1 MQRYIGI
8 DVHRESSTICG
19 LSASGKRIR
28 RDVVE
33 TRAPELIEYFRQL
46 SGTTHVCIEETEW
59 SEWLVEILAAHVETI
74 VSVPGERP
82 RGSKNDDIDAF
93 GLAERLRT
101 GQVRKAVYKNPKSF
115 ARLRELARV
124 YVKLVGDVVRT
135 KNRLRSLFRRR
146 GVACAA
152 EEIYDPETRREC
164 LELLPVSMR
173 PAVELLGLEL
183 DCLKPLRL
191 EAQAAMVQESHRF
204 PISRILET
212 APGLARVRVA
222 QILPIVITPH
232 RFRTKRQFWS
242 YCGLGI
248 RSVSSSDWAQTPD
261 GRWVRAPVNR
271 TRGLNRKSNR
281 VLKNVFQ
288 GAAHTVVCKHCQPLY
303 DAYERTLAAGTK
315 PNLARLTLAR
325 KIAAITLA
333 LWKNQERFDPERMT
347 S

>member
-8 DVHRESSTICG
+8 DVHRDTCSICV
-19 LSASGKRIR
+19 LSASGKPSR

-33 TRAPELIEYFRQL
+33 TRAPALVEYFRQL
-46 SGTTHVCIEETEW
+46 PGAAHVCIEETEW
-59 SEWLVEILAAHVETI
+59 SEWLVEILAAHVERI

-82 RGSKNDDIDAF
+82 RGSKNDDIDAYA
-93 GLAERLRT
+93 LAERLRT
-101 GQVRKAVYKNPKSF
+101 GQVRKAIYKNPKSF

-124 YVKLVGDVVRT
+124 HTKLVGDVVRT

-152 EEIYDPETRREC
+152 EEIYDPETRHAC
-164 LELLPVSMR
+164 IELLPVSMR
-173 PAVELLGLEL
+173 SAVELLGLEL
-183 DCLKPLRL
+183 DCLEPLRRR
-191 EAQAAMVQESHRF
+191 AQAAMVQESHRF
-204 PISRILET
+204 PISRVLET
-212 APGLARVRVA
+212 APGLAQIRVA

-248 RSVSSSDWAQTPD
+248 VSESSSDWVQTPA
-261 GRWVRAPVNR
+261 GQWVRAPVNR
-271 TRGLNRKSNR
+271 TRGLNPRSNR

-288 GAAHTVVCKHCQPLY
+288 GAAHTVVSTRCQPLY
-303 DAYERTLAAGTK
+303 DAYQRTLAGGTK

-325 KIAAITLA
+325 RIAAITLA
-333 LWKNQERFDPERMT
+333 LWKNQERFDPQRLAH
-347 S
+347 